1 MSNGKIDLFGVEPTP
16 ADEKSAGKKARKKAN
31 GYEPPNLGKAI
42 RLPVPDFS
50 DPGRPPVCLEVDF
63 PIAPI
68 NALSNL
74 EGNAGKPIYQ
84 MSKWWA
90 RRRSSVFRSLLI
102 AAATEAPGDPSQAA
116 KRVWDHYY
124 CNHQKAG
131 HFRKLR
137 VLDIFMGGGTTL
149 VEGARLGFQMAG
161 VDLNP
166 VAWFVTKN
174 ELACSDPGQVKAL
187 FEDIE
192 AKVKPL
198 VQPFYTTTCPRGHTG
213 KWLKKVEGRSQEVE
227 WELMPD
233 GFDPLELPPEQ
244 RHHYR
249 WEGPEIIYT
258 FWAKHG
264 PCNARGCH
272 HRTPIF
278 RSPVIAEKKLTA
290 YFIPSVCPSCGHEFN
305 IELGET
311 RMAPGV
317 ERVVLDN
324 EPSFTE
330 TSQEFAQLLK
340 DYSKGN
346 KEEKQ
351 ERINQAL
358 EKLDGEAGLCC
369 PKCGSFAGG
378 KIKKVLENHRGERR
392 EWKDQTGKIH
402 CDYDFKVGN
411 VKKKDLGI
419 ESRHVYMYLL
429 IHPKWLEGSSGLDDG
444 VELGGYAGADPE
456 MTARWFE
463 GRLEGMRFVEVR
475 GRIRLADEEI
485 AEEDEEE
492 AGESEEGAE
501 EEDAGSAADRK
512 KFGLPRE
519 IVLADGTRIQTRTGT
534 VPQDGWFTCSHC
546 GKKQSASASTAQFR
560 NTQPVSA
567 YALQCHCPQCD
578 SEGYSYNG
586 RYFKPIEPG
595 DVKRLIMAER
605 EWTDRKETDLTDYWP
620 RQEIPIGERT
630 TKRDSIQEWGYTHWW
645 KMFNSRQLLV
655 HTQLMRAITE
665 APDSQWPLDVREQAL
680 GALQQYLRNQNMFA
694 FWNQAADKME
704 PMFSNANFHP
714 KQQTIENCVFHKLG
728 RGNWESSG
736 QKVVDAM
743 AWAQAPWELT
753 VVKKEGGKSKS
764 EKVEAD
770 DPIEIGPTIHCS
782 SSTDLSMLNGTPFDL
797 VITDPPFGNNLFYA
811 DLADFFYVWMR
822 LPLLKWYRGMPER
835 KYFEPERTPHAVEA
849 VDNTIE
855 HPDDR
860 EDYERERF
868 LTNGILATV
877 RELTGNKELGEKDP
891 NPLYRPEPAS
901 DFYQQTLTACWA
913 EAGRLLKPGGL
924 MAFTFHHS
932 QDDTWLAVLSSL
944 FNAGYMLV
952 ATYPIRSDERK
963 GERAQFGS
971 QSIEYDII
979 HVCRKRLEEPK
990 AVSWARMRRWVKDE
1004 AARLKEL
1011 LEHSHG
1017 KELPESDLLVI
1028 LRGKALEFYSRHY
1041 GRVFTGDGQVLGV
1054 RDALLGINLLLDDL
1068 LAGKDENGKRRPPDA
1083 AEPASR
1089 LFLRVFQSRRSMA
1102 RDELHKMLRGTGV
1115 SQGDFEARGWIRVVG
1130 TQVNVVPIAERFQY
1144 FTAPGRN
1151 RKVLKTDL
1159 DQAHFLIGA
1168 ATPGSGV
1175 DVSDELNRATFQ
1187 IKRSVDPILDWYSQ
1201 TDPDTGIRRAA
1212 RLALDLVSHWRA
1224 KPEKGPAFRQMTLFE
1239 QLEAE
1244 VE

>member
-1 MSNGKIDLFGVEPTP
+1 MNKERKGLFGIEQSADVE
-16 ADEKSAGKKARKKAN
+16 KMAGNKVRKQAS
-31 GYEPPNLGKAI
+31 GFEPPNLGKAI
-42 RLPVPDFS
+42 RLTVADFS
-50 DPGRPPVCLEVDF
+50 DPNRQPVCLEVDF

-102 AAATEAPGDPSQAA
+102 AAAAEAPGDPSQAA

-174 ELACSDPGQVKAL
+174 ELARSDTAQVKAL

-198 VQPFYTTTCPRGHTG
+198 IQPFYTTACPRGHTG
-213 KWLKKVEGRSQEVE
+213 RWVDRETGKVVNIDPAEIS
-227 WELMPD
+227 PD
-233 GFDPLELPPEQ
+233 Q
-244 RHHYR
+244 RGHYR

-264 PCNARGCH
+264 PCIARGCN

-278 RSPVIAEKKLTA
+278 RTPVIAEKKLTA
-290 YFIPSVCPSCGHEFN
+290 YFIPATCPSCGHEFN
-305 IELGET
+305 VELGET
-311 RMAPGV
+311 RMAPSV

-340 DYSKGN
+340 DYGKGD

-358 EKLDGEAGLCC
+358 ERLSAEAGLRC

-378 KIKKVLENHRGERR
+378 KIKKTLEDHRGKRLQMGNLVAYE
-392 EWKDQTGKIH
+392 
-402 CDYDFKVGN
+402 FKVGN
-411 VKKKDLGI
+411 VKKKDLDI

-429 IHPKWLEGSSGLDDG
+429 IHPKWLEGASGLDDG

-463 GRLEGMRFVEVR
+463 RRLDGLGFVEVR

-485 AEEDEEE
+485 TEEDEEE
-492 AGESEEGAE
+492 VGEN
-501 EEDAGSAADRK
+501 EDGSDEDDTESAANRK

-519 IVLADGTRIQTRTGT
+519 IMLADGTQVQTRTGT
-534 VPQDGWFTCSHC
+534 VPEQSVFLCKKC
-546 GKKQSASASTAQFR
+546 GQRFDIATAER
-560 NTQPVSA
+560 AANHHSPVAA
-567 YALQCHCPQCD
+567 YALQCHCPQCEA
-578 SEGYSYNG
+578 EGYSYNG
-586 RYFKPIEPG
+586 RYFKPLEPG
-595 DVKRLIMAER
+595 DVKHLILAEQ
-605 EWTDRKETDLTDYWP
+605 EWAARKESDLRYYWP
-620 RQEIPIGERT
+620 QSVLPYAWETHVQKGNLT
-630 TKRDSIQEWGYTHWW
+630 TRGYTHWW
-645 KMFNSRQLLV
+645 KMFNPRQLLV
-655 HTQLMRAITE
+655 HTQIMRAIAE
-665 APDSQWPLDVREQAL
+665 APDNQWPLDVREQAL
-680 GALQQYLRNQNMFA
+680 GALQQYLRNQNMFC
-694 FWNQAADKME
+694 FWDISRDCMA
-704 PMFSNANFHP
+704 PHLSNANYHP
-714 KQQTIENCVFHKLG
+714 KALVIENCVFHQFG
-728 RGNWESSG
+728 RGNWQS
-736 QKVVDAM
+736 
-743 AWAQAPWELT
+743 AQANVLEGVRWENEPWEGALLPET
-753 VVKKEGGKSKS
+753 
-764 EKVEAD
+764 EKATSTKVQ
-770 DPIEIGPTIHCS
+770 IGDTINPASAELFCG
-782 SSTDLSMLNGTPFDL
+782 SSTDLSMLNEAPFDL
-797 VITDPPFGNNLFYA
+797 VITDPPFGDNLFYA

-822 LPLLKWYRGMPER
+822 LPLLKWYLGMPER
-835 KYFEPERTPHAVEA
+835 KYFEPEFTPKAIQA
-849 VDNTIE
+849 IDDGAQ

-860 EDYERERF
+860 EDYERARF
-868 LTNGILATV
+868 VTKEIISKIH
-877 RELTGNKELGEKDP
+877 EITGNREIGEKEP
-891 NPLYRPEPAS
+891 NPLYRPEPS
-901 DFYQQTLTACWA
+901 SEFYQKTLTACWA
-913 EAGRLLKPGGL
+913 EAGRLLKPGGVV
-924 MAFTFHHS
+924 AFTFHHNK
-932 QDDTWLAVLSSL
+932 DTAWVDVLESL
-944 FNAGYMLV
+944 FDSGFVLV
-952 ATYPIRSDERK
+952 ATYPIRSDETK
-963 GERAQFGS
+963 GSAANAAFGAKL
-971 QSIEYDII
+971 IEYDIV

-1004 AARLKEL
+1004 AAQLKEL

-1041 GRVFTGDGQVLGV
+1041 GQVFTGDGQVLGV

-1068 LAGKDENGKRRPPDA
+1068 LSGKDENGKHRPPDA

-1089 LFLRVFQSRRSMA
+1089 LFLRIFQSRRSMA

-1115 SQGDFEARGWIRVVG
+1115 SQGDIEAQGWIRVVG
-1130 TQVNVVPIAERFQY
+1130 TSVFVIPIEERFQY
-1144 FTAPGRN
+1144 FKAPGRN
-1151 RKVLKTDL
+1151 RKVLKNDL
-1159 DQAHFLIGA
+1159 DQVHFLIGA
-1168 ATPGSGV
+1168 AMPGSGL
-1175 DVSDELNRATFQ
+1175 DVSEELNRATFQ
-1187 IKRSVDPILDWYSQ
+1187 IKRSVDSILDWYAQ
-1201 TDPDTGIRRAA
+1201 TDPDTGIKRAA
-1212 RLALDLVSHWRA
+1212 KLALDLVSHWRA
-1224 KPEKGPAFRQMTLFE
+1224 KPDKGPEFRQRTLFE

-1244 VE
+1244 AE

>member
-1 MSNGKIDLFGVEPTP
+1 MSKSKIDFLEFEQTP
-16 ADEKSAGKKARKKAN
+16 PDEKPSRKKARKKTS

-42 RLPVPDFS
+42 RLPIADFS
-50 DPGRPPVCLEVDF
+50 DPDRLPVCLEVDF

-68 NALSNL
+68 NRLSNL
-74 EGNAGKPIYQ
+74 EGNSGKPIYQ

-102 AAATEAPGDPSQAA
+102 SAATRAPSDPSQAA
-116 KRVWDHYY
+116 KIVWNHYY

-131 HFRKLR
+131 AFRKLK

-149 VEGARLGFQMAG
+149 VEGARLGLQMTG

-174 ELACSDPGQVKAL
+174 ELACSDPAQVKAL

-198 VQPFYTTTCPRGHTG
+198 VQPFYTTTCPRGHMGRWVDRETG
-213 KWLKKVEGRSQEVE
+213 EVVSVDPAE
-227 WELMPD
+227 ISPD
-233 GFDPLELPPEQ
+233 Q
-244 RHHYR
+244 RNQYR

-264 PCNARGCH
+264 HCNARGCN

-290 YFIPSVCPSCGHEFN
+290 YFIPSTCPSCGHKFN

-324 EPSFTE
+324 EPSFKE

-340 DYSKGN
+340 DYSRGN

-351 ERINQAL
+351 YRINQAL
-358 EKLDGEAGLCC
+358 EKLNTEAGLHC
-369 PKCGSFAGG
+369 PKCSSFAGE
-378 KIKKVLENHRGERR
+378 KIKKVLENHRGIKLQMGSLVAYEF
-392 EWKDQTGKIH
+392 Q
-402 CDYDFKVGN
+402 VGN

-429 IHPKWLEGSSGLDDG
+429 IHPKWLEGASGLDGDEE
-444 VELGGYAGADPE
+444 VGGYAGADPE

-463 GRLEGMRFVEVR
+463 ERLKGMRLVEVR
-475 GRIRLADEEI
+475 GRIHLADEDI
-485 AEEDEEE
+485 AEEEEDS
-492 AGESEEGAE
+492 GENEERVE
-501 EEDAGSAADRK
+501 EEDAESAADRK

-534 VPQDGWFTCSHC
+534 VPEQSVFLCKKC
-546 GKKQSASASTAQFR
+546 GQRFDIATAER
-560 NTQPVSA
+560 AAGHHSPVAA

-578 SEGYSYNG
+578 TEGYSYNG
-586 RYFKPIEPG
+586 RYFKQIESD
-595 DVKRLIMAER
+595 DVRLLILAER
-605 EWTDRKETDLTDYWP
+605 EWADRKEADLNDYWP
-620 RQEIPIGERT
+620 RSVLPYAWETHVQKGNL
-630 TKRDSIQEWGYTHWW
+630 TKRGYTHWW

-665 APDSQWPLDVREQAL
+665 TPEDKWPLDVREQAL
-680 GALQQYLRNQNMFA
+680 GALQQYIRMMNMFS
-694 FWNQAADKME
+694 FWHQSYDKLA
-704 PMFSNANFHP
+704 PFLSNANFHP
-714 KQQTIENCVFHKLG
+714 KQLVVETNVYGALGYGRWPSCCSTILDGLEWCK
-728 RGNWESSG
+728 E
-736 QKVVDAM
+736 
-743 AWAQAPWELT
+743 PWEALMLPA
-753 VVKKEGGKSKS
+753 GSKSKS
-764 EKVEAD
+764 IKVDPAD
-770 DPIEIGPTIHCS
+770 PVIQGTEVFCG
-782 SSTDLSMLNGTPFDL
+782 SSTDLTMLNDTSFDL

-835 KYFEPERTPHAVEA
+835 RYFEPEFTPK
-849 VDNTIE
+849 TIQAIDDGAQ

-860 EDYERERF
+860 EDYEREQF
-868 LTNGILATV
+868 VTNGILEKV
-877 RELTGNKELGEKDP
+877 RELTGDNELADKDS
-891 NPLYRPEPAS
+891 NPLYRPEPS
-901 DFYQQTLTACWA
+901 SEFYQKTLTACWS
-913 EAGRLLKPGGL
+913 EAGRLLKPAGL
-924 MAFTFHHS
+924 LAFTFHHNK
-932 QDDTWLAVLSSL
+932 DTAWVEVLESL
-944 FNAGYMLV
+944 FDSGFVLV
-952 ATYPIRSDERK
+952 ATYPIRSDETK
-963 GERAQFGS
+963 GSAANAAFGAKL
-971 QSIEYDII
+971 IEYDIV
-979 HVCRKRLEEPK
+979 HVCRKRLEDPK

-1004 AARLKEL
+1004 AAQLKEL

-1041 GRVFTGDGQVLGV
+1041 GQVFTGDGQVLGV

-1068 LAGKDENGKRRPPDA
+1068 LAGMDNNGKLRPPDT
-1083 AEPASR
+1083 AEPSSS
-1089 LFLRVFQSRRSMA
+1089 LFLRIFQSRRSIA
-1102 RDELHKMLRGTGV
+1102 RDELHKTLRGTGV
-1115 SQGDFEARGWIRVVG
+1115 SQSDIEARGWICVVG
-1130 TQVNVVPIAERFQY
+1130 TSVNVIPIEERFQY

-1151 RKVLKTDL
+1151 RKALKTDL

-1168 ATPGSGV
+1168 AKPGSGV
-1175 DVSDELNRATFQ
+1175 NVSDELNRATFQ
-1187 IKRSVDPILDWYSQ
+1187 IKRSVDPILDWYAQ
-1201 TDPDTGIRRAA
+1201 TDPDTGVQRAA
-1212 RLALDLVSHWRA
+1212 SLALDLVSHWRA
-1224 KPEKGPAFRQMTLFE
+1224 KPKKGPEFRQMTLFE

>member
-1 MSNGKIDLFGVEPTP
+1 MSNGKNDLFGVEPTP

-42 RLPVPDFS
+42 RLPVADFS

-166 VAWFVTKN
+166 VAWLVTKN
-174 ELACSDPGQVKAL
+174 ELACSDPEQVKAL
-187 FEDIE
+187 FEHIE
-192 AKVKPL
+192 ATVKPL

-213 KWLKKVEGRSQEVE
+213 RWVDRETGKVVNIDPAEIPPDQRGR
-227 WELMPD
+227 
-233 GFDPLELPPEQ
+233 
-244 RHHYR
+244 YR

-264 PCNARGCH
+264 PCNARGCN

-290 YFIPSVCPSCGHEFN
+290 HFIPSVCPSCGHEFN

-358 EKLDGEAGLCC
+358 EKLETEAGLRC

-378 KIKKVLENHRGERR
+378 KVKRVLEEHRGKRS
-392 EWKDQTGKIH
+392 EWVDQKGEIH
-402 CDYDFKVGN
+402 TSYEFKVGN
-411 VKKKDLGI
+411 VKKNDLGI

-429 IHPKWLEGSSGLDDG
+429 IHPEWLKGASGLDDG

-492 AGESEEGAE
+492 ASENEEGAE
-501 EEDAGSAADRK
+501 EDDAESAADRK

-519 IVLADGTRIQTRTGT
+519 IVLADGSRIQTRTGT
-534 VPQDGWFTCSHC
+534 VPQQSHFTCQKC
-546 GKKQSASASTAQFR
+546 GKKQDILESVKPTNHTA
-560 NTQPVSA
+560 PVAA

-578 SEGYSYNG
+578 AEGYSYNG
-586 RYFKPIEPG
+586 RFFKPVEPG

-605 EWTDRKETDLTDYWP
+605 EWADRKETDLNEYWP
-620 RQEIPIGERT
+620 RSELLPAYMTHKLNGGIPN
-630 TKRDSIQEWGYTHWW
+630 WGYTHWW
-645 KMFNSRQLLV
+645 KMFNPRQLLV

-665 APDSQWPLDVREQAL
+665 APDTQWPLDVREQAL
-680 GALQQYLRNQNMFA
+680 GALQQYIRMMNMFS
-694 FWNQAADKME
+694 FWHQTYDKLA
-704 PMFSNANFHP
+704 PSLSNANFHP
-714 KQQTIENCVFHKLG
+714 KQLVVETNVYGALGYGRWSSCCSTILDGLG
-728 RGNWESSG
+728 WCKE
-736 QKVVDAM
+736 
-743 AWAQAPWELT
+743 PWEASVLPA
-753 VVKKEGGKSKS
+753 GSKSKS
-764 EKVEAD
+764 IKVDPAD
-770 DPIEIGPTIHCS
+770 PVIPGTEVYCG

-822 LPLLKWYRGMPER
+822 IPLLKWYRGMPER

-849 VDNTIE
+849 VDNNVE

-913 EAGRLLKPGGL
+913 EAGRLLKQGGL

-932 QDDTWLAVLSSL
+932 ADAPWVDVLEAL
-944 FNAGYMLV
+944 FNAGYLLV
-952 ATYPIRSDERK
+952 ATYPIRSDETK
-963 GERAQFGS
+963 GATGAFGS
-971 QSIEYDII
+971 RKIEYDIV

-1004 AARLKEL
+1004 AAQLKEL

-1041 GRVFTGDGQVLGV
+1041 GQVFTGDGQVLGV

-1068 LAGKDENGKRRPPDA
+1068 LAGKNENGKRRPPDA

-1115 SQGDFEARGWIRVVG
+1115 SQGDIEARGWIRVVG
-1130 TQVNVVPIAERFQY
+1130 TQVFVIPIEERFQY

-1168 ATPGSGV
+1168 AMPGSGV

-1187 IKRSVDPILDWYSQ
+1187 IKRSVDPILDWYAQ
-1201 TDPDTGIRRAA
+1201 TDPDTGIQRAA
-1212 RLALDLVSHWRA
+1212 KLALDLVSHWRA

>member
-1 MSNGKIDLFGVEPTP
+1 MDNKRKDFFGIEQSIGVENL
-16 ADEKSAGKKARKKAN
+16 AGKKVPRKAN
-31 GYEPPNLGKAI
+31 GYEPPNLGKAV
-42 RLPVPDFS
+42 RLPVADFS
-50 DPGRPPVCLEVDF
+50 NSKRPPVCLEVDF
-63 PIAPI
+63 PIAPV

-116 KRVWDHYY
+116 KLVWDHYY

-131 HFRKLR
+131 SFRKLR

-174 ELACSDPGQVKAL
+174 ELACSDPAQVKAL

-192 AKVKPL
+192 VKVKPL
-198 VQPFYTTTCPRGHTG
+198 VKPFYTTTCPRGHMGRWVDRETG
-213 KWLKKVEGRSQEVE
+213 KVVNVDPAE
-227 WELMPD
+227 MPPD
-233 GFDPLELPPEQ
+233 Q
-244 RHHYR
+244 RNRYR

-264 PCNARGCH
+264 PCNARGCN

-278 RSPVIAEKKLTA
+278 RTPVIAEKKLTA
-290 YFIPSVCPSCGHEFN
+290 YYIPATCSSCGHEFN

-340 DYSKGN
+340 DYSKGS

-351 ERINQAL
+351 ERINQGLDRL
-358 EKLDGEAGLCC
+358 EAEPGLFC

-378 KIKKVLENHRGERR
+378 KIKKVLEDHKGRKLQMGNLVAYE
-392 EWKDQTGKIH
+392 
-402 CDYDFKVGN
+402 FKVGN

-419 ESRHVYMYLL
+419 ESRHIYMYLL
-429 IHPKWLEGSSGLDDG
+429 IHPKWLEGASGLDDAM
-444 VELGGYAGADPE
+444 ELGGYAGADPE

-463 GRLEGMRFVEVR
+463 RRLDGMRFVEVR

-485 AEEDEEE
+485 TGEDEEE
-492 AGESEEGAE
+492 GGEN
-501 EEDAGSAADRK
+501 EDAEVEGDSESAADRK

-519 IVLADGTRIQTRTGT
+519 IVLADGTRIQTQTGT
-534 VPQDGWFTCSHC
+534 VPHQSHFTCQKC
-546 GKKQSASASTAQFR
+546 GKKQDVLESVKPTKHTA
-560 NTQPVSA
+560 PVAA

-578 SEGYSYNG
+578 TEGYNYNG
-586 RYFKPIEPG
+586 RYFKPIEAG
-595 DVKRLIMAER
+595 DVKHLILVER
-605 EWTDRKETDLTDYWP
+605 EWSERSRNELSDYWH
-620 RQEIPIGERT
+620 RGEIRHSMRTHVKDPIP
-630 TKRDSIQEWGYTHWW
+630 QHGYTHWW
-645 KMFNSRQLLV
+645 KMFNARQLLV
-655 HTQLMRAITE
+655 HTQLLRAITE
-665 APDSQWPLDVREQAL
+665 SPEDRWSLDVREQAL
-680 GALQQYLRNQNMFA
+680 GAFQQYLRNQNMFSFYHIKRDCLA
-694 FWNQAADKME
+694 PAL
-704 PMFSNANFHP
+704 SNANYNP
-714 KQQTIENCVFHKLG
+714 KQATIEVSAYSAGYGPWKTTSEGILG
-728 RGNWESSG
+728 GLE
-736 QKVVDAM
+736 
-743 AWAQAPWELT
+743 WAQKTWDPAMLPNT
-753 VVKKEGGKSKS
+753 GKAKS
-764 EKVEAD
+764 IRVYPG
-770 DPIEIGPTIHCS
+770 DPVRPAAANLFCG
-782 SSTDLSMLNGTPFDL
+782 SSTDLKSLDDTQFDL
-797 VITDPPFGNNLFYA
+797 VITDPPFGDNLYYA
-811 DLADFFYVWMR
+811 DMADFFYVWMR
-822 LPLLKWYRGMPER
+822 IPLLKWYRGMPER
-835 KYFEPERTPHAVEA
+835 KYFESERTPHAMEA
-849 VDNTIE
+849 VENTVE

-868 LTNGILATV
+868 LTNSVLLTV
-877 RELTGNKELGEKDP
+877 RELTGNKELGEKAP

-901 DFYQQTLTACWA
+901 DFYQKTLSACWV
-913 EAGRLLKPGGL
+913 EAGRLLKQGGL

-932 QDDTWLAVLSSL
+932 ADAPWVDVLEAL
-944 FNAGYMLV
+944 FDAGYLLV
-952 ATYPIRSDERK
+952 ATYPIRSDETK
-963 GERAQFGS
+963 GVTGAFGS
-971 QSIEYDII
+971 RKIEYDIV
-979 HVCRKRLEEPK
+979 HVCRKRLEVPK

-1004 AARLKEL
+1004 VSQLKEL

-1041 GRVFTGDGQVLGV
+1041 GQVFTGDGQVLCV

-1068 LAGKDENGKRRPPDA
+1068 LSGKDENGKRRPPDA

-1089 LFLRVFQSRRSMA
+1089 LFLRVFQSRSSMA
-1102 RDELHKMLRGTGV
+1102 RDELHKTLRGTGV
-1115 SQGDFEARGWIRVVG
+1115 SQGDIEAQGWIRVVG
-1130 TQVNVVPIAERFQY
+1130 TSVLVIPIEERFQY
-1144 FTAPGRN
+1144 FKAPGRN

-1168 ATPGSGV
+1168 AMPGSGV
-1175 DVSDELNRATFQ
+1175 DVSDELNRSTFQ
-1187 IKRSVDPILDWYSQ
+1187 IKRSVDPILDWYAQ

-1212 RLALDLVSHWRA
+1212 QLALDLVTHWRA
-1224 KPEKGPAFRQMTLFE
+1224 KPDKGPEFTQRTLFE
-1239 QLEAE
+1239 KLEAE

>member
-1 MSNGKIDLFGVEPTP
+1 MMSNGKIDLFGVEPTP

-42 RLPVPDFS
+42 RLPVVDFS

-68 NALSNL
+68 NALSNI

-149 VEGARLGFQMAG
+149 VEGARLGFQMTG

-174 ELACSDPGQVKAL
+174 ELACSDPAHVKAL

-213 KWLKKVEGRSQEVE
+213 RWVDRETGKVVNIDPAEISPDQRGR
-227 WELMPD
+227 
-233 GFDPLELPPEQ
+233 
-244 RHHYR
+244 YR

-290 YFIPSVCPSCGHEFN
+290 YFIPSTCPSCGHEFN

-351 ERINQAL
+351 DRINQAL
-358 EKLDGEAGLCC
+358 EKLNAEVGLHC
-369 PKCGSFAGG
+369 PKCGSFAGQ
-378 KIKKVLENHRGERR
+378 KIKKVLEGHRGRR
-392 EWKDQTGKIH
+392 LQMGSLVAYE
-402 CDYDFKVGN
+402 FKVGN

-419 ESRHVYMYLL
+419 ESRDVYMYLL
-429 IHPKWLEGSSGLDDG
+429 IHPKWLEGASGLDDG

-463 GRLEGMRFVEVR
+463 GRLEGMRLVEVR

-485 AEEDEEE
+485 TEEDEEE
-492 AGESEEGAE
+492 AGENEEMAE
-501 EEDAGSAADRK
+501 EEDAESAADRK
-512 KFGLPRE
+512 KYGLPRE

-534 VPQDGWFTCSHC
+534 VPQQSHFTCQKC
-546 GKKQSASASTAQFR
+546 GKKQDILESVKPTKHTA
-560 NTQPVSA
+560 PVAA
-567 YALQCHCPQCD
+567 YAMQCHCPQCD
-578 SEGYSYNG
+578 AEGYSYNG

-595 DVKRLIMAER
+595 DVKRLIIAER
-605 EWTDRKETDLTDYWP
+605 EWMDRKETDLNEYWP
-620 RQEIPIGERT
+620 RQECWDAYMMRANGGVNVG
-630 TKRDSIQEWGYTHWW
+630 WGYTHWW
-645 KMFNSRQLLV
+645 KMFNPRQLLV

-665 APDSQWPLDVREQAL
+665 APDNQWPLDVREQAL
-680 GALQQYLRNQNMFA
+680 GAFQQYLRNQNMFC
-694 FWNQAADKME
+694 FWDKDYDKLV
-704 PMFSNANFHP
+704 PMMSNANFHP
-714 KQQTIENCVFHKLG
+714 KALVVENCIFHKRG
-728 RGNWESSG
+728 RGNFESN
-736 QKVVDAM
+736 M
-743 AWAQAPWELT
+743 AIIIDGLSWVIQPWDSVLLPE
-753 VVKKEGGKSKS
+753 S
-764 EKVEAD
+764 EKGRSIRVEPN
-770 DPIEIGPTIHCS
+770 DPIQPGSTTVFCG
-782 SSTDLSMLNGTPFDL
+782 SSTDLSMLNGTHFDL

-822 LPLLKWYRGMPER
+822 IPLLKWYRGMPER

-849 VDNTIE
+849 VDNTVE

-868 LTNGILATV
+868 LTNGILAKV
-877 RELTGNKELGEKDP
+877 RELTGNKELQEKDP

-913 EAGRLLKPGGL
+913 EAGRLLKQGGL

-932 QDDTWLAVLSSL
+932 ADAPWVDVLEAL
-944 FNAGYMLV
+944 FNAGYLLV
-952 ATYPIRSDERK
+952 ATYPIRSDETK
-963 GERAQFGS
+963 GATGAFGS
-971 QSIEYDII
+971 RKIEYDII

-1004 AARLKEL
+1004 TARLKEL

-1041 GRVFTGDGQVLGV
+1041 GQVFTGDGQVLGV

-1102 RDELHKMLRGTGV
+1102 RDELHKTLRGTGV
-1115 SQGDFEARGWIRVVG
+1115 SQGDIEARGWIRVVG
-1130 TQVNVVPIAERFQY
+1130 TQVHVIPIPERFQY

-1187 IKRSVDPILDWYSQ
+1187 IKRSVDSILDWYAQ
-1201 TDPDTGIRRAA
+1201 TDPDTEIRRAA
-1212 RLALDLVSHWRA
+1212 KLALDLVSHWRA

>member
-1 MSNGKIDLFGVEPTP
+1 MSNGKNDLFGVEPTP

-42 RLPVPDFS
+42 RLPVADFS

-137 VLDIFMGGGTTL
+137 VLAIFMGGGTTL
-149 VEGARLGFQMAG
+149 VEGARLGFQMVG

-174 ELACSDPGQVKAL
+174 ELACSDPAQVKAL
-187 FEDIE
+187 FDDIE

-198 VQPFYTTTCPRGHTG
+198 VQPFYTTTCPRGHM
-213 KWLKKVEGRSQEVE
+213 GRWVDRETNKAVDIDPAEIS
-227 WELMPD
+227 PD
-233 GFDPLELPPEQ
+233 Q
-244 RHHYR
+244 RSRYR

-264 PCNARGCH
+264 PCNARGCN

-324 EPSFTE
+324 EPGFTE

-351 ERINQAL
+351 DRINQAL
-358 EKLDGEAGLCC
+358 EKLNAETGLRC

-378 KIKKVLENHRGERR
+378 KVKKVLEDHRGRR
-392 EWKDQTGKIH
+392 LQMGSLVAYE
-402 CDYDFKVGN
+402 FKVGN

-429 IHPKWLEGSSGLDDG
+429 IHPKWLEGSSGLDAG

-463 GRLEGMRFVEVR
+463 GRLEGMRFVVVR
-475 GRIRLADEEI
+475 GRNRLADEEI
-485 AEEDEEE
+485 AEEAEEE
-492 AGESEEGAE
+492 AGENEEMPE
-501 EEDAGSAADRK
+501 EEDAESSADRK

-534 VPQDGWFTCSHC
+534 VPQQSHFTCQKC
-546 GKKQSASASTAQFR
+546 GKKQDILETVKPTNHTA
-560 NTQPVSA
+560 PVAA

-578 SEGYSYNG
+578 AEGYSYNG

-595 DVKRLIMAER
+595 DVKRLILSER
-605 EWTDRKETDLTDYWP
+605 EWADRNGTDLNEYWP
-620 RQEIPIGERT
+620 RNSTNPYPPDV
-630 TKRDSIQEWGYTHWW
+630 RDNDSRVQNMDRWHFDYWW
-645 KMFNSRQLLV
+645 KMFNPRQLLV
-655 HTQLMRAITE
+655 QAQILRAITE
-665 APDSQWPLDVREQAL
+665 APEDQWPLDVREQAL
-680 GALQQYLRNQNMFA
+680 GALQQYLRNQNMFV
-694 FWNQAADKME
+694 FWNPQRDTPE

-714 KQQTIENCVFHKLG
+714 KQQTIENCVFHDLG
-728 RGNWESSG
+728 RGNWQSSSA
-736 QKVVDAM
+736 KIIEAM
-743 AWAQAPWELT
+743 EWANEPWEL
-753 VVKKEGGKSKS
+753 VVVSEDGVKKKS
-764 EKVEAD
+764 EKAIPQ
-770 DPIEIGPTIHCS
+770 DPLNSGAEVYCG
-782 SSTDLSMLNGTPFDL
+782 SSTDLSMLNDTSFDL

-822 LPLLKWYRGMPER
+822 LPLLKWYQGMPER
-835 KYFEPERTPHAVEA
+835 QYFEPEHTPHSLEIVENIA
-849 VDNTIE
+849 E

-860 EDYERERF
+860 EDHERDRF

-877 RELTGNKELGEKDP
+877 RKMTGNIELGEKYP

-913 EAGRLLKPGGL
+913 EAGRLLKQGGL

-932 QDDTWLAVLSSL
+932 DDAPWVDVLEAL
-944 FNAGYMLV
+944 FNAGYLLV
-952 ATYPIRSDERK
+952 ATYPIRSDETK
-963 GERAQFGS
+963 GATGAFGS
-971 QSIEYDII
+971 RKIEYDIV

-1004 AARLKEL
+1004 AAQLKEL

-1041 GRVFTGDGQVLGV
+1041 GQVFTGDGQVLGV

-1102 RDELHKMLRGTGV
+1102 RDELHKTLRGTGV
-1115 SQGDFEARGWIRVVG
+1115 SQGDIEARGWIRVVG
-1130 TQVNVVPIAERFQY
+1130 TSVNVIPIEERFQY

-1187 IKRSVDPILDWYSQ
+1187 IKRSVDPILDWYAQ
-1201 TDPDTGIRRAA
+1201 TDPDTGIQRAA
-1212 RLALDLVSHWRA
+1212 KLALDLVSHWRA
-1224 KPEKGPAFRQMTLFE
+1224 KPKGQEKRPVQLSLFD
-1239 QLEAE
+1239 QLELEAD
-1244 VE
+1244 

>member
-1 MSNGKIDLFGVEPTP
+1 MSNGKNDLFGVEPTP
-16 ADEKSAGKKARKKAN
+16 ADEKPSGKKARKKAN

-42 RLPVPDFS
+42 RLPVADFS

-131 HFRKLR
+131 AFRKLR

-174 ELACSDPGQVKAL
+174 ELACSDPAQVKAL

-213 KWLKKVEGRSQEVE
+213 RWVDRETDKVVNVDPAEIPPDQRGR
-227 WELMPD
+227 
-233 GFDPLELPPEQ
+233 
-244 RHHYR
+244 YR

-264 PCNARGCH
+264 PCNARGCN

-290 YFIPSVCPSCGHEFN
+290 YFIPSTCSSCGHEFN

-324 EPSFTE
+324 EPSVTE

-351 ERINQAL
+351 DRINQAL
-358 EKLDGEAGLCC
+358 EKLNAEAGLRC
-369 PKCGSFAGG
+369 PKCDSFAGG
-378 KIKKVLENHRGERR
+378 KIKKVLEDHRGRR
-392 EWKDQTGKIH
+392 LQMGSLVAYE
-402 CDYDFKVGN
+402 FKAGN

-444 VELGGYAGADPE
+444 KELGGFADADPE

-463 GRLEGMRFVEVR
+463 RRLEGMRFVEVR

-485 AEEDEEE
+485 TEENEEE
-492 AGESEEGAE
+492 AGDEDIAE
-501 EEDAGSAADRK
+501 EEDAESAADRK

-534 VPQDGWFTCSHC
+534 VPQQSYFTCQKC
-546 GKKQSASASTAQFR
+546 GKKQDILESVKPTKHTA
-560 NTQPVSA
+560 PVAA

-578 SEGYSYNG
+578 AEDYNYGG
-586 RYFKPIEPG
+586 RYFKALEPG
-595 DVKRLIMAER
+595 DVKRLILAER
-605 EWTDRKETDLTDYWP
+605 EWADRKEADLSDYWP
-620 RQEIPIGERT
+620 RNSTNPYPPGV
-630 TKRDSIQEWGYTHWW
+630 RDNDSRVQNMDRWHYDHWW
-645 KMFNSRQLLV
+645 KMFNPRQLLV
-655 HTQLMRAITE
+655 HTQLMRAVTE

-704 PMFSNANFHP
+704 PMFSNANYHP
-714 KQQTIENCVFHKLG
+714 KQQVIENCVFHKLG

-736 QKVVDAM
+736 EKAIE
-743 AWAQAPWELT
+743 AASWAQAPWEL
-753 VVKKEGGKSKS
+753 VIVSKDGGKAKS
-764 EKVEAD
+764 EKVEVG
-770 DPIEIGPTIHCS
+770 DPMEIGPSIFCG
-782 SSTDLSMLNGTPFDL
+782 SSTDLSMLNGTPYDL

-822 LPLLKWYRGMPER
+822 LPLLKWYRSMPER
-835 KYFEPERTPHAVEA
+835 KYFEPERTPHSLEIVENIA
-849 VDNTIE
+849 E

-868 LTNGILATV
+868 VTNGILATM

-901 DFYQQTLTACWA
+901 DFYQKTLTACWA

-932 QDDTWLAVLSSL
+932 ADAPWVDVLEAL
-944 FNAGYMLV
+944 FNAGYILV
-952 ATYPIRSDERK
+952 ATYPIRSDETK
-963 GERAQFGS
+963 GATGAFGS
-971 QSIEYDII
+971 RKIEYDIV

-1004 AARLKEL
+1004 AAQLKEL

-1041 GRVFTGDGQVLGV
+1041 GQVFTGDGQVLGV

-1102 RDELHKMLRGTGV
+1102 RDELHKTLRGTGV
-1115 SQGDFEARGWIRVVG
+1115 SQGDIEARGWIRVVG
-1130 TQVNVVPIAERFQY
+1130 TSVNVIPIEERFQY

-1187 IKRSVDPILDWYSQ
+1187 IKRSVDPILDWYAQ
-1201 TDPDTGIRRAA
+1201 TDPDTGIQRAA
-1212 RLALDLVSHWRA
+1212 KLALDLVSHWRA

>member
-1 MSNGKIDLFGVEPTP
+1 MSNGKSDLFGVEPTP
-16 ADEKSAGKKARKKAN
+16 ADEKPSGKKARKKAN
-31 GYEPPNLGKAI
+31 GFEPPNLSKAI
-42 RLPVPDFS
+42 RLPVADFS

-102 AAATEAPGDPSQAA
+102 AAATEAPEDPSQAA

-213 KWLKKVEGRSQEVE
+213 RWVDRETSKVVNVDPAEIPPDQRGR
-227 WELMPD
+227 
-233 GFDPLELPPEQ
+233 
-244 RHHYR
+244 YR

-264 PCNARGCH
+264 PCNARGCN

-290 YFIPSVCPSCGHEFN
+290 YSIPSTCPSCGHEFN

-317 ERVVLDN
+317 ERIVLDN
-324 EPSFTE
+324 EPGFTE
-330 TSQEFAQLLK
+330 TSQEFARLLK

-346 KEEKQ
+346 KEEKR
-351 ERINQAL
+351 ERIDQAL
-358 EKLDGEAGLCC
+358 EKLDAEGGLRC

-378 KIKKVLENHRGERR
+378 KIKRVLEDHRGRR
-392 EWKDQTGKIH
+392 LQMGSLVAYE
-402 CDYDFKVGN
+402 FKVGN
-411 VKKKDLGI
+411 VKKQDLGI

-429 IHPKWLEGSSGLDDG
+429 IHPKWLEGSSGLDAG
-444 VELGGYAGADPE
+444 AELGGYAGADPE

-463 GRLEGMRFVEVR
+463 ERLEGMRFVEVR

-485 AEEDEEE
+485 TEEDEEE
-492 AGESEEGAE
+492 AAE
-501 EEDAGSAADRK
+501 NEDAAGEEDAESAADRK

-519 IVLADGTRIQTRTGT
+519 IVLAVGTRLQTRTGT
-534 VPQDGWFTCSHC
+534 VPQQSHFTCQKC
-546 GKKQSASASTAQFR
+546 GKKQDILESVKPTKHTA
-560 NTQPVSA
+560 PVAA

-578 SEGYSYNG
+578 AEGYSYNG
-586 RYFKPIEPG
+586 RFFKPVEPG

-605 EWTDRKETDLTDYWP
+605 EWADRKEADLNDYWP
-620 RQEIPIGERT
+620 QIEIFRYPENNPT
-630 TKRDSIQEWGYTHWW
+630 NTSILQNQYAWGYTHWW
-645 KMFNSRQLLV
+645 KMFNPRQLLV
-655 HTQLMRAITE
+655 HAQILRAITE
-665 APDSQWPLDVREQAL
+665 ATEDRWPLDVREQAL
-680 GALQQYLRNQNMFA
+680 GSFQQYLRNKNMFI
-694 FWNQAADKME
+694 FWNPQRDTPE
-704 PMFSNANFHP
+704 PMFSNANYHP
-714 KQQTIENCVFHKLG
+714 KQQVIENCGFHVLG
-728 RGNWESSG
+728 RGNWQSSSV
-736 QKVVDAM
+736 KIIDAM
-743 AWAQAPWELT
+743 QWSANPWEL
-753 VVKKEGGKSKS
+753 VVITENGIKKKS
-764 EKVEAD
+764 EKAVPNDPVELGSD
-770 DPIEIGPTIHCS
+770 VYCG
-782 SSTDLSMLNGTPFDL
+782 SSTDLSMLDGKRFDL

-811 DLADFFYVWMR
+811 DMADFFYVWMR
-822 LPLLKWYRGMPER
+822 LPLLKWYSGMPER
-835 KYFEPERTPHAVEA
+835 KYFEPERTPHAIEA
-849 VDNTIE
+849 VENPAE

-860 EDYERERF
+860 EDYERESF
-868 LTNGILATV
+868 VTNGIIATV
-877 RELTGNKELGEKDP
+877 RELTGNKEISERDS
-891 NPLYRPEPAS
+891 NPLYRPKPSS
-901 DFYQQTLTACWA
+901 DFYQKTLTACWT
-913 EAGRLLKPGGL
+913 EAARIMKPAGV

-932 QDDTWLAVLSSL
+932 GDEAWVGVLSSL
-944 FNAGYMLV
+944 FNAGFILT
-952 ATYPIRSDERK
+952 ASYPVRSDETK
-963 GERAQFGS
+963 GAGGKPGTFGS
-971 QSIEYDII
+971 QLIEYDIV
-979 HVCRKRLEEPK
+979 HVCRKRLAEPK

-1004 AARLKEL
+1004 AAQFKEL

-1041 GRVFTGDGQVLGV
+1041 GQVFTGDGEVLGV

-1102 RDELHKMLRGTGV
+1102 RDELHKTLRGTGV
-1115 SQGDFEARGWIRVVG
+1115 SQGDIEARGWIRVVG
-1130 TQVNVVPIAERFQY
+1130 TSVNVIPIEERFQY

-1175 DVSDELNRATFQ
+1175 DVSDELNRATFR
-1187 IKRSVDPILDWYSQ
+1187 IKRSVDPILDWYAQ
-1201 TDPDTGIRRAA
+1201 TDPDTGIQRAA
-1212 RLALDLVSHWRA
+1212 KLALDLVSHWRA
-1224 KPEKGPAFRQMTLFE
+1224 KPAKRIETRQMSLFE
-1239 QLEAE
+1239 MIDEN
-1244 VE
+1244 

>member
-1 MSNGKIDLFGVEPTP
+1 MTKPMMSNGKNDLFGMEPTP
-16 ADEKSAGKKARKKAN
+16 ADENSAGKKARRKAS

-42 RLPVPDFS
+42 RLPVADFS
-50 DPGRPPVCLEVDF
+50 DPDRPPVCLEVDF

-102 AAATEAPGDPSQAA
+102 AAATEAPGDTSQAA

-131 HFRKLR
+131 AFRKLR

-174 ELACSDPGQVKAL
+174 ELACSDPAQVKAL

-192 AKVKPL
+192 VKVKPL

-213 KWLKKVEGRSQEVE
+213 RWVDRETGKGVNIDPAEMSPDQRGR
-227 WELMPD
+227 
-233 GFDPLELPPEQ
+233 
-244 RHHYR
+244 YR

-264 PCNARGCH
+264 PCNARGCN

-278 RSPVIAEKKLTA
+278 RSPIIAEKKLTA
-290 YFIPSVCPSCGHEFN
+290 YFIHSTCPSCDHEFN

-324 EPSFTE
+324 EPGFTE

-351 ERINQAL
+351 ERINQVL
-358 EKLDGEAGLCC
+358 EKLDAEAGLCC

-378 KIKKVLENHRGERR
+378 KIKRILEDHRGRR
-392 EWKDQTGKIH
+392 LQMGKLAT
-402 CDYDFKVGN
+402 YEFKVGS

-419 ESRHVYMYLL
+419 ESRHIYMYLL
-429 IHPKWLEGSSGLDDG
+429 IHPKWLEGASGLDDG
-444 VELGGYAGADPE
+444 AELGGFADADPE

-463 GRLEGMRFVEVR
+463 WRLEGMRFVEVR
-475 GRIRLADEEI
+475 GRIRLADEEVT
-485 AEEDEEE
+485 EEDEEE
-492 AGESEEGAE
+492 VRENEEMAE
-501 EEDAGSAADRK
+501 EEDAESAADRK

-519 IVLADGTRIQTRTGT
+519 IVLADSTRIQTRAGT
-534 VPQDGWFTCSHC
+534 VPQQSHFTCQKC
-546 GKKQSASASTAQFR
+546 GKKQDILESVKPTKHTA
-560 NTQPVSA
+560 PVAA
-567 YALQCHCPQCD
+567 YALQCHCPQCEA
-578 SEGYSYNG
+578 EGYNYNG
-586 RYFKPIEPG
+586 RYFKPIEPS
-595 DVKRLIMAER
+595 DVKRLIVAER
-605 EWTDRKETDLTDYWP
+605 EWADRKEADLSDCWP
-620 RQEIPIGERT
+620 RCELLPAYMTHKLNGGIPN
-630 TKRDSIQEWGYTHWW
+630 WGYTHWW
-645 KMFNSRQLLV
+645 KMFNPRQLLV
-655 HTQLMRAITE
+655 HAQLMHAVTE
-665 APDSQWPLDVREQAL
+665 APEDQWPLDVREQAL

-743 AWAQAPWELT
+743 AWAEAPWELV

-782 SSTDLSMLNGTPFDL
+782 SSTDLSMLNGTAFDL

-822 LPLLKWYRGMPER
+822 LPLLKWYSSIPER

-849 VDNTIE
+849 VDNTVE

-868 LTNGILATV
+868 VTNGILATV

-891 NPLYRPEPAS
+891 NPLYRPEPAA

-932 QDDTWLAVLSSL
+932 ADAPWVDVLEAL
-944 FNAGYMLV
+944 FNAGYLLV
-952 ATYPIRSDERK
+952 ATYPIRSDETK
-963 GERAQFGS
+963 GATGAFGS
-971 QSIEYDII
+971 RKIEYDIV

-1004 AARLKEL
+1004 AAQLKEL

-1041 GRVFTGDGQVLGV
+1041 GQVFTGNGQVLSV

-1089 LFLRVFQSRRSMA
+1089 LFLRVFQGHRSMA
-1102 RDELHKMLRGTGV
+1102 RDELHKTLRGTGV
-1115 SQGDFEARGWIRVVG
+1115 SQGDIEARGWIRVVG
-1130 TQVNVVPIAERFQY
+1130 TSVNVIPIEERFQY

-1175 DVSDELNRATFQ
+1175 DVSDELSRASFQ
-1187 IKRSVDPILDWYSQ
+1187 IKRSVDPILDWYAH
-1201 TDPDTGIRRAA
+1201 TDPDTSIQRAA
-1212 RLALDLVSHWRA
+1212 KLALDLVSHWRA
-1224 KPEKGPAFRQMTLFE
+1224 KPAKGPETRQLTLFE

>member
-1 MSNGKIDLFGVEPTP
+1 MNNERKDLFGIEESIGV
-16 ADEKSAGKKARKKAN
+16 DKLARKKVPEKAI
-31 GYEPPNLGKAI
+31 GYEPFNLGKASH
-42 RLPVPDFS
+42 LTVADFS
-50 DPGRPPVCLEVDF
+50 DPGRPSVCLEVDF

-102 AAATEAPGDPSQAA
+102 AAATEAPSDPSQAA

-174 ELACSDPGQVKAL
+174 ELACSDPVQVKAL
-187 FEDIE
+187 FEEIE
-192 AKVKPL
+192 EKVKPL

-213 KWLKKVEGRSQEVE
+213 RWVDRETGKVVMNIDPAEIPPDQRGR
-227 WELMPD
+227 
-233 GFDPLELPPEQ
+233 
-244 RHHYR
+244 YR

-264 PCNARGCH
+264 PCKARGCH

-278 RSPVIAEKKLTA
+278 RTPVIAEKKLTA
-290 YFIPSVCPSCGHEFN
+290 YYIPVTCPFCGHEFN

-330 TSQEFAQLLK
+330 TSQEFAQILK

-351 ERINQAL
+351 DRINQAL
-358 EKLDGEAGLCC
+358 ERLNTEAGLRC
-369 PKCGSFAGG
+369 PKCGSFAGANV
-378 KIKKVLENHRGERR
+378 KKVLEDHRGRR
-392 EWKDQTGKIH
+392 LQMGNLVAYE
-402 CDYDFKVGN
+402 FKAGN
-411 VKKKDLGI
+411 VKKKELGI

-429 IHPKWLEGSSGLDDG
+429 VHPKWLEGASGLDDG

-463 GRLEGMRFVEVR
+463 ARLEGMRLVEVR
-475 GRIRLADEEI
+475 GRIRLADEETTV
-485 AEEDEEE
+485 EDEEE
-492 AGESEEGAE
+492 PVENEELT
-501 EEDAGSAADRK
+501 EEDADSSADRK

-519 IVLADGTRIQTRTGT
+519 IVLTDGTHIQTREGT
-534 VPQDGWFTCSHC
+534 VPEQSQFTCQKC
-546 GKKQSASASTAQFR
+546 GKKQDILESVKPTKHTA
-560 NTQPVSA
+560 PVAA
-567 YALQCHCPQCD
+567 YTLQCHCPQCD
-578 SEGYSYNG
+578 ADGYNYNG
-586 RYFKPIEPG
+586 RFFKPIESN

-605 EWTDRKETDLTDYWP
+605 EWADRNETDLNDYWP
-620 RQEIPIGERT
+620 RQECWDAYMMRANGGVNVG
-630 TKRDSIQEWGYTHWW
+630 WGYTHWW
-645 KMFNSRQLLV
+645 KMFNPRQLLV

-665 APDSQWPLDVREQAL
+665 APDGRWPLDVREQAL
-680 GALQQYLRNQNMFA
+680 GALQQYLRNQNMFV
-694 FWNQAADKME
+694 FWNPQRDTPE

-714 KQQTIENCVFHKLG
+714 KQQTIENCVSHFLG
-728 RGNWESSG
+728 RGNWQSSSV
-736 QKVVDAM
+736 KVVEAM
-743 AWAQAPWELT
+743 EWASEPWEL
-753 VVKKEGGKSKS
+753 VVVSEDGVKKKS
-764 EKVEAD
+764 EKAIPQDTVSSGA
-770 DPIEIGPTIHCS
+770 EIYCG
-782 SSTDLSMLNGTPFDL
+782 SSTDLSMLNSTLFDL

-822 LPLLKWYRGMPER
+822 LPLLKWYRGMPEH
-835 KYFEPERTPHAVEA
+835 KYFELERTPHAVEA
-849 VDNTIE
+849 VDNTVE

-860 EDYERERF
+860 EDHERERF
-868 LTNGILATV
+868 LTNGILTTV
-877 RELTGNKELGEKDP
+877 RELTGNKELGEKAP

-901 DFYQQTLTACWA
+901 DFYQQTLTTCWA
-913 EAGRLLKPGGL
+913 EAGRLLKQGGL

-932 QDDTWLAVLSSL
+932 ADAPWVDVLEAL
-944 FNAGYMLV
+944 FNAGYLLV
-952 ATYPIRSDERK
+952 ATYPIRSDETK
-963 GERAQFGS
+963 GATGAFGS
-971 QSIEYDII
+971 RKIEYDII

-990 AVSWARMRRWVKDE
+990 AVSWARMRRWVKEE
-1004 AARLKEL
+1004 ASQLKEL

-1041 GRVFTGDGQVLGV
+1041 GQVFTGDGQLLGV

-1068 LAGKDENGKRRPPDA
+1068 LAGKDENGKRRPPDV
-1083 AEPASR
+1083 AEPKSR
-1089 LFLRVFQSRRSMA
+1089 LFLRVFQSSRSMA
-1102 RDELHKMLRGTGV
+1102 RDELHKTLRGTGV
-1115 SQGDFEARGWIRVVG
+1115 SQGDIEAQGWIRVVG
-1130 TQVNVVPIAERFQY
+1130 TSVFVIPIEERFQY
-1144 FTAPGRN
+1144 FKAPGRN

-1168 ATPGSGV
+1168 AMPGSGV

-1187 IKRSVDPILDWYSQ
+1187 IKRSVDPILDWYAQ

-1212 RLALDLVSHWRA
+1212 KLALDLVSHWRA
-1224 KPEKGPAFRQMTLFE
+1224 KPDKGPEFSQRTLFE